1 LAVGKLAESLRRLP
15 HFQNLQRA
23 PPTARTSSLT
33 AHQINQQRD
42 AHANTSALTLNE
54 NFVAQ
59 GKSNISKIKVLK
71 M

>member
-42 AHANTSALTLNE
+42 AHANTSAITLNE

-59 GKSNISKIKVLK
+59 GKSNISKIKVFK